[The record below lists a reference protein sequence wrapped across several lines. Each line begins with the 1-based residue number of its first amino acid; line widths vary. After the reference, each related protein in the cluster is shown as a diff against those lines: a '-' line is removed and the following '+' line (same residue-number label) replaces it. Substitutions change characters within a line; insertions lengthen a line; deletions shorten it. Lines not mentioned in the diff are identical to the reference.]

1 MKREIYYLNK
11 GKIEIYNIKPLVN
24 KINLFLKNELNKI
37 PEDEIVLDYIPKKN
51 ILVPKKNIIYKN
63 YDYILKKSHDKN
75 NKDIIN
81 KSIYNGLYNGKI
93 KKLYREDK
101 KDLILLELLYIYSNK
116 RIQLTEDIANE
127 FLIEEGEYDSIYINK
142 ETLDNIKN
150 LFQIHNNPLYKID
163 INELKKYYDT
173 NLVKESFEDKLYYLE
188 ESSKIYE
195 KLK

>member
-51 ILVPKKNIIYKN
+51 ILIPKKNIIYEN

-93 KKLYREDK
+93 KKIYREDK
-101 KDLILLELLYIYSNK
+101 KELILLELLYIYSNK